1 MWADSLHN
9 ETEVEAFNHWNEDGP
24 AEVPTS
30 CAKCHSAAGLPTFL
44 KEGVNVAEPL
54 ANGFNCAT
62 CHDDLV
68 TFTRFTVD
76 EVEFPSG
83 ATLTFGEGHDAN
95 LCINCH

>member
-30 CAKCHSAAGLPTFL
+30 CAKCHSAAGLPIFL

-54 ANGFNCAT
+54 ANGSIVLPAT
-62 CHDDLV
+62 TTWLRSHASPWMRLNS
-68 TFTRFTVD
+68 R
-76 EVEFPSG
+76 VE
-83 ATLTFGEGHDAN
+83 L
-95 LCINCH
+95 L